1 MQMSQ
6 QDWVL
11 AQRAETLR
19 LSGVFG
25 QARRILKELK
35 SQKNY
40 EDNPWINAHLGT
52 IYRQLMDYKEAEKL
66 LLDAIKEHKEYFWA
80 HAQLGET
87 YRLWAIVENRNKDY
101 VKASKTAFKNA
112 LFGKEFDKEIDA
124 VNPKQS
130 NYAWA
135 LAHLGATYRLEMTS
149 NIDDLIANEINETS
163 KQEAL
168 KCLDRAI
175 ELIPTY
181 TWAWG
186 MRATVYR
193 LAQEYENSL
202 WDLAVETVISQETEV
217 LHNSSSPISGLDSRR
232 SNLHEHAMLAYY
244 LTKTNKKGQ
253 QDNQREEQKD
263 RNYDR
268 AIAYAQKALILNPG
282 DQVAQLMLVVI
293 RAHRKKERLKKLSQQ
308 DIGEI
313 KEQLKDKFLIGRE
326 PAFFNQCKNL
336 LRYLVSVGRVSQ
348 QELKDIRHNA
358 GEESLLAEFVL
369 EDLITEGDKEATE
382 KKKYPDTWLWRNF
395 ALTQTCASV
404 MMLLGDLSFI
414 LKVDQVDDS
423 YMGKAGSYYH
433 LALKINAFDT
443 LERIYQTPTM
453 PEGNRTKELG
463 SLKKLASLS
472 GIITSS

>member
-25 QARRILKELK
+25 QASRILQELK
-35 SQKNY
+35 SQKKY

-52 IYRQLMDYKEAEKL
+52 IYRQLMDYEKAEEL
-66 LLDAIKEHKEYFWA
+66 LLNATKEHNEYFWA

-87 YRLWAIVENRNKDY
+87 YRLWAIVENRKREY
-101 VKASKTAFKNA
+101 VEASKLAFNRAIFEKA
-112 LFGKEFDKEIDA
+112 TGG
-124 VNPKQS
+124 NPKQS

-149 NIDDLIANEINETS
+149 KIDDLIVNEIDEIS

-168 KCLDRAI
+168 KCLDKAI
-175 ELIPTY
+175 QLIPTY

-202 WDLAVETVISQETEV
+202 WDLGVETVISQETEV

-253 QDNQREEQKD
+253 KDNQREEQKD

-293 RAHRKKERLKKLSQQ
+293 RAHRKKERLGKLSQQ
-308 DIGEI
+308 DIDEI
-313 KEQLKDKFLIGRE
+313 KEQLNDKFLIGRE

-336 LRYLVSVGRVSQ
+336 LRYLVSVGRISN
-348 QELKDIRHNA
+348 QELKDIRHSA
-358 GEESLLAEFVL
+358 GEESILAEYVL
-369 EDLITEGDKEATE
+369 EDLITEGDEEAAKE
-382 KKKYPDTWLWRNF
+382 KKYPDTWLWRNF
-395 ALTQTCASV
+395 SQTQTSASV
-404 MMLLGDLSFI
+404 MILFGDLSLI
-414 LKVDQVDDS
+414 MKEDP
-423 YMGKAGSYYH
+423 YIGKAESYYL

-443 LERIYQTPTM
+443 FERLYQTPAI
-453 PEGNRTKELG
+453 PDSERQGKLQD
-463 SLKKLASLS
+463 LASLS
-472 GIITSS
+472 GILTSA